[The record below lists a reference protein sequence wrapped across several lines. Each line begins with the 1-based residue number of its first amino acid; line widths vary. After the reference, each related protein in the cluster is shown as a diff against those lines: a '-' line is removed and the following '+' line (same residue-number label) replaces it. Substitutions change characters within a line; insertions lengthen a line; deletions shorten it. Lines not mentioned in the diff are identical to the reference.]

1 MSDTSEDAT
10 DRSMANMI
18 ALLANAITPL
28 DAHHGYDASGGT
40 VTSLTE
46 AIMGV
51 NAGLVRIADAIA
63 GLKNDAAYKAAT
75 NKEIA
80 NYIESNFKEK
90 I

>member
-1 MSDTSEDAT
+1 MSDTSEDST
-10 DRSMANMI
+10 ERSMANMI

-40 VTSLTE
+40 VTSLME

-63 GLKNDAAYKAAT
+63 GLKDDA
-75 NKEIA
+75 
-80 NYIESNFKEK
+80 
-90 I
+90 

>member
-10 DRSMANMI
+10 DRMADMI
-18 ALLANAITPL
+18 ELLAYAITPT
-28 DAHHGYDASGGT
+28 DAEPGHDATGGT

-63 GLKNDAAYKAAT
+63 GLKDDA
-75 NKEIA
+75 
-80 NYIESNFKEK
+80 
-90 I
+90 